1 MTTNT
6 TRRANLASRS
16 LPALALLLLRLKAA
30 RLCLWL
36 ARVTDLHSGP
46 HLRLADRLVAA
57 IERRLWGR
65 Q

>member
-1 MTTNT
+1 MT
-6 TRRANLASRS
+6 RDLSRLS
-16 LPALALLLLRLKAA
+16 LPALALILVRLKAA

-36 ARVTDLHSGP
+36 ARVTDRYSGA

-57 IERRLWGR
+57 IERRLWGK